1 MRFMV
6 TFTWKPDARIRDEG
20 VARFK
25 ATGGLPPAGAKLI
38 ERWTRADFSGGFAL
52 LESEDPK
59 ALAAFA
65 HNWGDLMELRIVPV
79 VSDQELNEVLQR
91 VAK

>member
-1 MRFMV
+1 V
-6 TFTWKPDARIRDEG
+6 
-20 VARFK
+20 
-25 ATGGLPPAGAKLI
+25 
-38 ERWTRADFSGGFAL
+38 L

-65 HNWGDLMELRIVPV
+65 HNWGDIMELSIVPV
-79 VSDQELNEVLQR
+79 IDDESLAEVLQR